1 MRIDFGEAGAGEDL
15 RGAMDDFEMELPWIA
30 QTDPNCNPI
39 GLYSIEVKG
48 KLSRRRGGDNVT
60 IGTETRNASTSQGM
74 LTAAM
79 FS

>member
-15 RGAMDDFEMELPWIA
+15 RGAMENFEMELPWIA
-30 QTDPNCNPI
+30 QMDPNCNPI
-39 GLYSIEVKG
+39 GLY
-48 KLSRRRGGDNVT
+48 LSRRRGGNNVT

-74 LTAAM
+74 LTAPV